1 MGTASYMSPEQ
12 IRGESIDQRSDIF
25 SFGVLLYEMLTG
37 RLPFQREDDQAVMFA
52 ILYDTPSPLGT
63 VRPEIPS
70 ELEAVVEKALEKEKE
85 KRHQSVDELL
95 AELQELQRKMAAGEA
110 RPFSGRKKLKW
121 RRQAKTARHRGA
133 FLYGSMAILYK
144 RKLTSLLSLQEELA
158 QEITAKLRLKLT
170 GEEKKRLAE
179 RYTENVEAYQLY
191 LKGRYFWNQYEV
203 EGGEKA
209 IACFQ
214 QAIAI
219 DSAYALAYAGLAD
232 AYLLYWGLGLVYIH
246 KGMYEE
252 AISTLQ
258 KAKTLLNERHGCVAA
273 QGYAYAQLGNRSQA
287 LNCLQE
293 LQEMAN
299 KDYVPP
305 FLFATLYAGLDEK
318 DKVLEYLEKAYEDRN
333 WQLSIL
339 KVEPIFN
346 PLRSEP
352 RFIAIMK
359 KVGLE

>member
-1 MGTASYMSPEQ
+1 MVTPKGQAKITDFGLAKLKGEKTLTKSGAPMGTASYMSPEQ

-52 ILYDTPSPLGT
+52 ILYDTPPPLGT

-70 ELEAVVEKALEKEKE
+70 ELEAVVEKALAKEKE
-85 KRHQSVDELL
+85 KRYQSVDELL

-121 RRQAKTARHRGA
+121 LRQARTARHRGA

-144 RKLTSLLSLQEELA
+144 RKLTGLLSLQEELA
-158 QEITAKLRLKLT
+158 QEISAKLRLKLT
-170 GEEKKRLAE
+170 GEEKKRQAE

-203 EGGEKA
+203 EGGKKA

-232 AYLLYWGLGLVYIH
+232 AYLLFENVGAMRANELLP
-246 KGMYEE
+246 
-252 AISTLQ
+252 
-258 KAKTLLNERHGCVAA
+258 KARAA
-273 QGYAYAQLGNRSQA
+273 AENR
-287 LNCLQE
+287 C
-293 LQEMAN
+293 
-299 KDYVPP
+299 
-305 FLFATLYAGLDEK
+305 
-318 DKVLEYLEKAYEDRN
+318 
-333 WQLSIL
+333 
-339 KVEPIFN
+339 
-346 PLRSEP
+346 
-352 RFIAIMK
+352 
-359 KVGLE
+359 